1 MSQRKAAWMPV
12 MPQVQRKACCDA
24 TPPLSPS
31 PPSLRTPHCLSG
43 ALWTVAKKTVQDWE
57 RQGQSMFT
65 WFPGMQAARHEL
77 SRTPAWLWLFHLFFH
92 V

>member
-1 MSQRKAAWMPV
+1 MSQRKAAWMPA

-43 ALWTVAKKTVQDWE
+43 GFVDSGQKKTAGLGEMETVDV
-57 RQGQSMFT
+57 
-65 WFPGMQAARHEL
+65 
-77 SRTPAWLWLFHLFFH
+77 H
-92 V
+92 VVPRNAGSPT